1 MRLSKLGV
9 IVETIRP
16 TEILNYK
23 RKGYVEVKN
32 GDDAPD
38 ESKALKDMTLAELK
52 EEAKARGLS
61 GYSALAKDELL
72 DLLQGEQDETA
83 GD

>member
-1 MRLSKLGV
+1 MKLSKQGV

-23 RKGYVEVKN
+23 RKGYVEFKE
-32 GDDAPD
+32 GDEAPE

-61 GYSALAKDELL
+61 GYSTLAKDELL
-72 DLLQGEQDETA
+72 ALLQGDQDEEE
-83 GD
+83 GE

>member
-1 MRLSKLGV
+1 
-9 IVETIRP
+9 
-16 TEILNYK
+16 
-23 RKGYVEVKN
+23 
-32 GDDAPD
+32 
-38 ESKALKDMTLAELK
+38 MTLAELK